1 MERKFCLY
9 RVRIFS
15 GLALA
20 LIFASFG
27 ALGSSSSPNAAI
39 FDTTTNVLKI
49 PTVRVDTND
58 YYDVELTWDGFSF
71 AVTFA
76 KAITFT
82 TTQNFFSSSN
92 NLLTIPVARVISK
105 EAVISDYE
113 LTLFYREGKFLLGS
127 ITELALTSSLLPLV
141 GPELNGS
148 LTGLKEGDS
157 AQITVIS
164 DKSITTKIVK
174 GNAFSVSGLESGTYT
189 IKFNGQGYKFSPT
202 QKVTYTNSKLGNDL
216 ALNFSATE
224 LDTANFKYH
233 WEEDVSVSGS
243 EYSSYVNTPPELT
256 VLGVVDPFFDTGAA
270 ITLSKDYKI
279 TLDNE
284 YQIWSQE
291 YAYRLLETLRK
302 IPQEMVDPYN
312 SATSLATSTRWVL
325 VDYFLEND
333 IKIQKS
339 GTATTVFIAKEAFVY
354 ANPFL
359 VRLDGDV
366 GKFYSKRLFNA
377 LVRYITEDGADALA
391 VEKILNEKFAVST
404 LISNYTELTESTTQE
419 NAASFQNFHPDELL
433 NLIQAFEEM
442 PDGMHKVTG
451 LHSIARRL
459 NGTTHPLYST
469 APAVAWSE
477 SGYIEFMESAFQ
489 GDIGQGY
496 LQRLI
501 IHEKAHFLWSK
512 LFSEQ
517 LRNDWIQLAGWKRD
531 ENGDWYT
538 TKTTEFVSAYAHLK
552 NPNEDMAESIAY
564 YVVNPDKLRSRS
576 LPKYKFIRDYIMSG
590 TRYRSL
596 IREDLTFQ
604 VYNLWPDYVY
614 PGKIKSVDVSV
625 TGELDHD
632 KVLDVE
638 IQLHALDLAEEG
650 AKYAYMRIFSPQNTF
665 VDMYLY
671 PTDEA
676 NNYSGNSGGLG
687 TTLKGRL
694 RIERTAAKGYWAPR
708 QISITDAVG
717 NQRFEGRNDFGWKM
731 YLNNPSED
739 LEAPSFTA
747 GSTSME
753 IEPAGNVN
761 YGGENY
767 VGRELQL
774 LTVTWGAEDNVG
786 VTECFTRLVPDG
798 NYSFRDAYGA
808 YDFTTKTCVNKF
820 YITEFYPSGYYSAN
834 MLRTSD
840 AAGNNNYSYA
850 SEIDLGNNR
859 ILVTTNNP
867 DSTPPSLDLNNISI
881 SGTPSNPDA
890 PNGETYVNIVY
901 YAKDDKSG
909 LGKVSYTLRDPQ
921 GIDHFQYHYHDN
933 FYSLYFDGDPAILK
947 RYEINLVLPVGS
959 APGTWGLS
967 SIYLQDKAG
976 NFIKHDFTEIV
987 RFDVNSTDS

>member
-1 MERKFCLY
+1 MVRKFCLY

-15 GLALA
+15 GLAFI
-20 LIFASFG
+20 LILASFG
-27 ALGSSSSPNAAI
+27 ALGSSSSPDAGI
-39 FDTTTNVLKI
+39 FDTATNVLKI
-49 PTVRVDTND
+49 PAVRVDSND
-58 YYDVELTWDGFSF
+58 YYDVELTWDGFIF
-71 AVTFA
+71 AVTSG
-76 KAITFT
+76 KAITST
-82 TTQNFFSSSN
+82 TTQNFYSSSN
-92 NLLTIPVARVISK
+92 NLLTIPVVKLISK
-105 EAVISDYE
+105 GRVISDYE

-127 ITELALTSSLLPLV
+127 ITELALTSNLLPLV

-148 LTGLKEGDS
+148 LTGLKEGVS
-157 AQITVIS
+157 AQLTVIS
-164 DKSITTKIVK
+164 DKSITTKIVNGK
-174 GNAFSVSGLESGTYT
+174 AFSISGLESGTYT
-189 IKFNGQGYKFSPT
+189 IKLSGQGYKFSST

-224 LDTANFKYH
+224 LGTANFTYH

-256 VLGVVDPFFDTGAA
+256 VLGVGDPFFDTGAS

-279 TLDNE
+279 ALDNE

-291 YAYRLLETLRK
+291 HAYRLLETLRR
-302 IPQEMVDPYN
+302 IPQTTVDPYY
-312 SATSLATSTRWVL
+312 SATSPLTSTKWVL

-333 IKIQKS
+333 IEIQKS
-339 GTATTVFIAKEAFVY
+339 GTSTTVFIAKEAFVY

-359 VRLDGDV
+359 VRLDGYV

-377 LVRYITEDGADALA
+377 LARYLTEEGTNTLA
-391 VEKILNEKFAVST
+391 VEKILNDKFAVST
-404 LISNYTELTESTTQE
+404 LISNYPGLTKSTTQE
-419 NAASFQNFHPDELL
+419 KAAAFQEFHPNELL
-433 NLIQAFEEM
+433 YLIQAFEEM
-442 PDGMHKVTG
+442 PEGMHKVTG
-451 LHSIARRL
+451 LHFIARRL
-459 NGTTHPLYST
+459 NGTTHPLYSA

-489 GDIGQGY
+489 GDLWQGY

-517 LRNDWIQLAGWKRD
+517 LRNDWIQLAGWERG

-538 TKTTEFVSAYAHLK
+538 IKTAEFVSAYAHLK
-552 NPNEDMAESIAY
+552 NPDEDMAESIAY

-576 LPKYKFIRDYIMSG
+576 LPKYEFIRDYIMSG
-590 TRYRSL
+590 TRYLSL

-614 PGKIKSVDVSV
+614 PGKIRSVDVSV
-625 TGELDHD
+625 TGELDDD

-638 IQLHALDLAEEG
+638 IQLHALDLEEEG
-650 AKYAYMRIFSPQNTF
+650 AKYAYMRIFSPQDTF

-671 PTDEA
+671 PTNEA
-676 NNYSGNSGGLG
+676 NKYVGNSGGLG
-687 TTLKGRL
+687 TTLKGRV
-694 RIERTAAKGYWAPR
+694 RIGRTAAKGYWAPR
-708 QISITDAVG
+708 QIKITDAVG

-731 YLNNPSED
+731 YLNNSSED

-747 GSTSME
+747 GSTSMK
-753 IEPAGNVN
+753 IEPAENIT

-767 VGRELQL
+767 VGRNLQL
-774 LTVTWGAEDNVG
+774 LTVTWRAKDNIG
-786 VTECFTRLVPDG
+786 VTECFNRLVPDG
-798 NYSFRDAYGA
+798 NYSFHDAYGA
-808 YDFTTKTCVNKF
+808 YDSTGKTCLNKF
-820 YITEFYPSGYYSAN
+820 YITEFYPSGYYSVN

-850 SEIDLGNNR
+850 NEIDLGNNR
-859 ILVTTNNP
+859 ILVTTSNP
-867 DSTPPSLDLNNISI
+867 DSVPPSLDLNNISI

-890 PNGETYVNIVY
+890 PNGETYVKIVY

-933 FYSLYFDGDPAILK
+933 FYSLYFDGDPTTLK

-976 NFIKHDFTEIV
+976 KFIKHDFTEIV